1 MDELKI
7 KLEYNDQKYD
17 IDLDGGTDLSIPNRF
32 DGLSPSFY
40 GSQAPLVKPLESE
53 NFIGDIE
60 KGGSC
65 NVPIVTVDIHCSGTH
80 TECSGHINNSGLK
93 IADVCPRNF
102 LLSQLITV
110 SPVSS
115 SKTNDTYHKSLSNEL
130 IIPVE
135 AIEAEFR
142 VASQNALVIRTSPNH
157 KSKRNHNYDSD
168 TPSFFSNQ
176 AIEFI
181 LDMGI
186 DHLLVDLPS
195 IDRGDDD
202 GLLGNH
208 HRFFS
213 EGVTISELL
222 YIPDQL
228 EDGLG
233 FLQIQIPN
241 WHLDAAPSR
250 PIFFP
255 IEF

>member
-1 MDELKI
+1 MDDLKI
-7 KLEYNDQKYD
+7 KLELNNHKYE
-17 IDLDGGTDLSIPNRF
+17 IDLDRATDLSIPNRF
-32 DGLSPSFY
+32 DGISPSFY
-40 GSQAPLVKPLESE
+40 GSQHPIAKPLESE

-93 IADVCPRNF
+93 IVDVCPKNF
-102 LLSQLITV
+102 LFSQLITV

-115 SKTNDTYHKSLSNEL
+115 SNTNDTYHKSLSNEL

-135 AIEAEFR
+135 AIETEFI
-142 VASQNALVIRTSPNH
+142 VGSQDTLAIRTSPNH
-157 KSKRNHNYDSD
+157 KDKMNFNYDSD
-168 TPSFFSNQ
+168 TPPFFSNQ

-186 DHLLVDLPS
+186 KHLLVDLPS

-213 EGVTISELL
+213 KGSTISELL
-222 YIPDQL
+222 YIPNKLD
-228 EDGLG
+228 DGFG